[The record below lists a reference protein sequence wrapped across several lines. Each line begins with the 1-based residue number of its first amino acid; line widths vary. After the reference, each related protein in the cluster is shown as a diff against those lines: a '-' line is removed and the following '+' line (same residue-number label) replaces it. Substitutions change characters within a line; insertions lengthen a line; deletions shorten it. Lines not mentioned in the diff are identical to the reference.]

1 MTRRQVSPSGPRR
14 HGYDL
19 PDVPRRVLLL
29 MAAKTYRAKAFM
41 TAARRLG
48 VDVVVGSD
56 ERGPLSRRTGG
67 SQIGLDLAR
76 PARSAAR
83 IVKVAE
89 ERPFDAI
96 VNVDDATTVVAA
108 LAATKLGLVSN
119 SVDAARITRDKYL
132 ARRALKQA
140 GLVVPA
146 FRRTTIDA
154 DSAVEAKRAPYPCV
168 LKPVAQSA
176 SRGVIRA
183 NDPAEFVV
191 AFERIAALLDA
202 DGGEQRHLVIESF
215 IPGPEVALE
224 GLLDRGKLRVL
235 ALFDKPDPL
244 DGPFFEETIYV
255 TPSRHSEEVQQAIVE
270 TVERAS
276 EAFGLR
282 HGPIHAELRLSPAGP
297 CILEVAA
304 RSIGGL
310 CSNALS
316 FGVAMS
322 LEELILRH
330 AADLEIPTYER
341 EQRASGAMMLPI
353 PRGGVLRR
361 VNGQAEALAVSGI
374 EGLEMTIPVGQPVV
388 PLPEGDRYLGFLFAK
403 GQTPAEVEAALRE
416 AHSRLTFQIAEPG
429 ESEDD
434 APCLTASP
442 RSILLPLL
450 PNSPPKRSRRT
461 KASACAG

>member
-1 MTRRQVSPSGPRR
+1 MTRRQLSPGR

-19 PDVPRRVLLL
+19 PDVPRRILLL

-56 ERGPLSRRTGG
+56 ERGPLSRKTGG

-83 IVKVAE
+83 IVKIAE
-89 ERPFDAI
+89 DRPFDAI
-96 VNVDDATTVVAA
+96 VNVDDVTTVVAA
-108 LAATKLGLVSN
+108 QAATKLGLVSN

-140 GLVVPA
+140 GLVVPS

-154 DSAVEAKRAPYPCV
+154 DPAVEARRAPYPCV

-183 NDPAEFVV
+183 NDRAEFLL
-191 AFERIAALLDA
+191 AFERIAAMLKD
-202 DGGEQRHLVIESF
+202 DGGEQRQIVVESF

-255 TPSRHSEEVQQAIVE
+255 TPSRHSEEMQQAIVE

-282 HGPIHAELRLSPAGP
+282 HGPIHAELRLSPDGP

-310 CSNALS
+310 CSNALR
-316 FGVAMS
+316 FGVDMS

-353 PRGGVLRR
+353 PRGGILRR
-361 VNGQAEALAVSGI
+361 VNGQAEALAVPGI
-374 EGLEMTIPVGQPVV
+374 EGLEITIPVGQPVV

-403 GQTPAEVEAALRE
+403 GETPADVEAALRE
-416 AHSRLTFQIAEPG
+416 AHRRLTFQIAEPG

-442 RSILLPLL
+442 RSILLPLV
-450 PNSPPKRSRRT
+450 PSTAPTPRRRRA
-461 KASACAG
+461 KAAACAG